1 MGRTRY
7 RKINIDT
14 NTIVM
19 LLGFIAIVA
28 IHFVD
33 SKKRKDSMQ
42 VELEEKNALYKKE
55 AMITAK
61 EALQG
66 EIDKFQEEVKER
78 RQEISKT
85 ESKLARKEE
94 VLEERMQE
102 YAQKEADIQRKKDE
116 LMDKEDYLA
125 ETIQKQLQELERISG
140 LSVEEGRKL
149 LLEQLKVDLQQEANN
164 LIRENEAHIKEV
176 SNEKAKEI
184 LTTVMQRCVIDH
196 VVESTVSSVSLPSD
210 EMKGRII
217 GREGR
222 NIRTLETLTGVDL
235 IIDDTPEAV
244 VLSCFDPVRREI
256 AKIALE
262 KLVSDGRIHPVRIE
276 EMVEKATAEVEQKIK
291 QEGEN
296 AAMEMGIMNLN
307 KELVKILGRL
317 YYRTS
322 YGQNVLLHSLEV
334 GNIAGMI
341 AAEIGANVKVAKRA
355 GLLHDIGKA
364 IDQTQEGTHIELGVE
379 IARKYGERE
388 EVIHAIE
395 AHHDDVTA
403 NTIEAVL
410 VKLADA
416 VSAGRPGARRD
427 TLEIYIKR
435 LQKLEEIAQS
445 YEGIKQSFAV
455 QAGREVRVIVQPDK
469 FDDVAS
475 GRLARDIAKRIEE
488 ELDYPGQIRVTVVRE
503 IRTTEVAK

>member
-7 RKINIDT
+7 RKINVDF
-14 NTIVM
+14 NTIVTI
-19 LLGFIAIVA
+19 LGFIAILV
-28 IHFVD
+28 IYKVE
-33 SKKRKDSMQ
+33 SKRQKNTFQ
-42 VELEEKNALYKKE
+42 VELDEKNALYKKE

-78 RQEISKT
+78 RQELSKN
-85 ESKLARKEE
+85 EAKLAKKEE
-94 VLEERMQE
+94 TLDEKIQDI
-102 YAQKEADIQRKKDE
+102 AQKEAEIQRKKDE

-307 KELVKILGRL
+307 KELLKILGRL

-379 IARKYGERE
+379 IARKYGEKE

>member
-1 MGRTRY
+1 MAVILISFWGQ
-7 RKINIDT
+7 RKADKEKASYKI
-14 NTIVM
+14 
-19 LLGFIAIVA
+19 
-28 IHFVD
+28 
-33 SKKRKDSMQ
+33 
-42 VELEEKNALYKKE
+42 ELEEKNALYKKE

-78 RQEISKT
+78 RQELSKT
-85 ESKLARKEE
+85 ESKLAKKEE
-94 VLEERMQE
+94 VLDEKMQDI
-102 YAQKEADIQRKKDE
+102 AQKEADIQRKKDE

-307 KELVKILGRL
+307 KELTKILGRL